1 MAEVDYSQ
9 KAITEE
15 MGIMTFKLIYTG
27 QADYVTAIASELGTN
42 KQTVNNYLNGLQ
54 ELKIIERKGT
64 DDRRNRYTA
73 HPDLLV
79 HKRLKRAKSQLE
91 QLRDSSETEE
101 DMYADLISDFEEHED
116 KLKAFSEDYFIRI
129 LEDYTLQDLSGS
141 SIQEL
146 LVQEFTFTAMDIYL
160 RGYEDIDQQ
169 ELYDLEW
176 FDTLY
181 RTLMVTNVQ
190 GTTRPIMR
198 DLLKKELER

>member
-1 MAEVDYSQ
+1 
-9 KAITEE
+9 
-15 MGIMTFKLIYTG
+15 
-27 QADYVTAIASELGTN
+27 
-42 KQTVNNYLNGLQ
+42 
-54 ELKIIERKGT
+54 
-64 DDRRNRYTA
+64 
-73 HPDLLV
+73 
-79 HKRLKRAKSQLE
+79 
-91 QLRDSSETEE
+91 
-101 DMYADLISDFEEHED
+101 MYADLISDFEEHED